1 MSVPQSP
8 LSQFSWRRIALPIA
22 IGVAVSVYLLFGVSH
37 IDVAALR
44 QVALSK
50 HLLLGL
56 LFALITVAVRD
67 LAYIYRIR
75 RLTGEKLSW
84 RKCFEVIFLWEFG
97 SSVTP
102 ASVGGITLALFILK
116 KEHISY
122 GKGTAVIML
131 CSYLDNIAFVS
142 VFALLYGVM
151 GPAMFDLSASCGT
164 LAESGAISG
173 FRAVGQ
179 YVWIGFL
186 VVAVIGGLL
195 GFAIFVRP
203 HWARGVVRRVAGWRW
218 LNRWHAQLEL
228 LGDEI
233 ENTSKEFRHQGWGFL
248 LSVLLSTI
256 ISWCA
261 RYALANAILWAFND
275 AGFSQLAVFARQ
287 YVHRVIVMIPT
298 TPGGSG
304 LAEWSFIAMNCEF
317 MKDGLAGIIATVWR
331 LFNFYFYIAMGLLIL
346 PGWLRRVREG
356 R

>member
-8 LSQFSWRRIALPIA
+8 LSQFSRRRIALPIA
-22 IGVAVSVYLLFGVSH
+22 IGVAVSVYLLFGISR

-44 QVALSK
+44 EIALSK

-56 LFALITVAVRD
+56 IFALATVAVRD

-131 CSYLDNIAFVS
+131 CSYLDNIAFVT
-142 VFALLYGVM
+142 VFALLYLAM
-151 GPAMFDLSASCGT
+151 GPAMFDLSASCGA
-164 LAESGAISG
+164 LAESSAISG

-203 HWARGVVRRVAGWRW
+203 HWARGVVRRVAGWSW

-233 ENTSKEFRHQGWGFL
+233 ENTSKEFKHQGKGFL
-248 LSVLLSTI
+248 ISVLMATI
-256 ISWCA
+256 VSWCA
-261 RYALANAILWAFND
+261 RYALANAILWTFSD
-275 AGFSQLAVFARQ
+275 GEFSQLAVFARQ

-317 MKDGLAGIIATVWR
+317 MKEGLAGVIATVWR

-356 R
+356 Q